1 MGLSQSTRGDAF
13 VKSGT
18 GETTPGRAVAPAEA
32 NAGGIFSGAP
42 GFLTTRLDAV
52 VNWARENSLWPMPFG
67 TACCAIEMMA
77 TAASR
82 YDLARF
88 GMERMSFSP
97 RQADLLICA
106 GRVSYKMAPVLR
118 RIWEQMPQ
126 PKWSISM
133 GACASSGGVFD
144 VYSMVQGIDTII
156 PVDVYV
162 PGCPPRPEGL
172 MYGILMV
179 QEKIR
184 RSSPTRDWVV
194 EEDLVE
200 GLPTLAPETVDLIT
214 APFGNS
220 TNQNRSSGLMSTGAL
235 VRPTDR
241 HP

>member
-1 MGLSQSTRGDAF
+1 MPPYEDRSLPMAR
-13 VKSGT
+13 
-18 GETTPGRAVAPAEA
+18 EA
-32 NAGGIFSGAP
+32 SEMIPNQPVQGGIFSGAP
-42 GFLTTRLDAV
+42 SFLATRMDTV
-52 VNWARENSLWPMPFG
+52 VNWARRNSLWPMPFG

-77 TAASR
+77 TAASH

-106 GRVSYKMAPVLR
+106 GRVSYKMAAVLR

-172 MYGILMV
+172 IYGILMV

-184 RSSPTRDWVV
+184 QSSPTKEREWWPD
-194 EEDLVE
+194 ERLIE
-200 GLPTLAPETVDLIT
+200 GVPALPAEVIESI
-214 APFGNS
+214 AGPFGNS
-220 TNQNRSSGLMSTGAL
+220 TNQNRVSGLVSTGAI
-235 VRPTDR
+235 VRPADR
-241 HP
+241 RP

>member
-1 MGLSQSTRGDAF
+1 MGLNNDRALPIQQDPD
-13 VKSGT
+13 
-18 GETTPGRAVAPAEA
+18 TPQ
-32 NAGGIFSGAP
+32 GGLFSGAP
-42 GFLTTRLDAV
+42 GFLTTRLDSV
-52 VNWARENSLWPMPFG
+52 VNWSRENSLWPMPFG

-77 TAASR
+77 SAASK

-162 PGCPPRPEGL
+162 PGCPPRPESL
-172 MYGILMV
+172 MYGILMI

-184 RSSPTRDWVV
+184 RSSPMAQWVA
-194 EEDLVE
+194 EENL
-200 GLPTLAPETVDLIT
+200 LPGVAALPEETVDLIT
-214 APFGNS
+214 RPFGNS
-220 TNQNRSSGLMSTGAL
+220 TMQNRASGLVSTGAV
-235 VRPTDR
+235 VRTSDR
-241 HP
+241 QP

>member
-1 MGLSQSTRGDAF
+1 MGLNESNNGPLGPLPVVARPQD
-13 VKSGT
+13 
-18 GETTPGRAVAPAEA
+18 AVAPVE
-32 NAGGIFSGAP
+32 GGIFSGSPA
-42 GFLTTRLDAV
+42 FLTTRLDTV

-77 TAASR
+77 TAATR

-118 RIWEQMPQ
+118 KIWEQMPS
-126 PKWSISM
+126 PKWAISM
-133 GACASSGGVFD
+133 GACASTGGVFD

-156 PVDVYV
+156 PIDVYV

-172 MYGILMV
+172 MYGILMI

-184 RSSPTRDWVV
+184 RSSPTSESEWSAVDQLPDGRSYLPDEVV
-194 EEDLVE
+194 NAL
-200 GLPTLAPETVDLIT
+200 TVQY
-214 APFGNS
+214 GNS
-220 TNQNRSSGLMSTGAL
+220 TNQNRPGGLMSTGAV
-235 VRPTDR
+235 VRVQDR
-241 HP
+241 RP

>member
-1 MGLSQSTRGDAF
+1 VGLNDERFIEEGRGVPAG
-13 VKSGT
+13 S
-18 GETTPGRAVAPAEA
+18 PAE
-32 NAGGIFSGAP
+32 AGGIFSGAP
-42 GFLTTRLDAV
+42 GFLTTRVDAV
-52 VNWARENSLWPMPFG
+52 VNWARTNSLWPMPFG

-77 TAASR
+77 TAATH

-172 MYGILMV
+172 IYGILMV
-179 QEKIR
+179 QEKIK
-184 RSSPTRDWVV
+184 RSSPTGGDWITEENLPPQQPALAGEVV
-194 EEDLVE
+194 ER
-200 GLPTLAPETVDLIT
+200 IT
-214 APFGNS
+214 RPFGNS
-220 TNQNRSSGLMSTGAL
+220 TMQNRGSGLMSTGAV
-235 VRPTDR
+235 VRTRDR
-241 HP
+241 LP

>member
-1 MGLSQSTRGDAF
+1 MAGQGGLSW
-13 VKSGT
+13 
-18 GETTPGRAVAPAEA
+18 
-32 NAGGIFSGAP
+32 
-42 GFLTTRLDAV
+42 LTTKLDFV
-52 VNWARENSLWPMPFG
+52 VNWARRNSLWPMPFG

-106 GRVSYKMAPVLR
+106 GRVTYKMAPVLR
-118 RIWEQMPQ
+118 RIWDQMPQ
-126 PKWSISM
+126 PKWAISM

-172 MYGILMV
+172 IYGILLL
-179 QEKIR
+179 QEKIKGE
-184 RSSPTRDWVV
+184 SVV
-194 EEDLVE
+194 DRELHARLRAEDPE
-200 GLPTLAPETVDLIT
+200 AAGRPNLPAEVIDQI
-214 APFGNS
+214 AGPFGNS
-220 TNQNRSSGLMSTGAL
+220 TSQNRASGLLPTAA
-235 VRPTDR
+235 VARPSDR
-241 HP
+241 RP

>member
-1 MGLSQSTRGDAF
+1 MGLSEPGTNPQPIVKPEDA
-13 VKSGT
+13 V
-18 GETTPGRAVAPAEA
+18 TP
-32 NAGGIFSGAP
+32 AP
-42 GFLTTRLDAV
+42 GGEFSVQPTFLTTKLDAV
-52 VNWARENSLWPMPFG
+52 VNWARASSVWPMPFG

-77 TAASR
+77 TAATD

-118 RIWEQMPQ
+118 RIWEQMPS
-126 PKWSISM
+126 PKWCISM

-172 MYGILMV
+172 IYGILLIH
-179 QEKIR
+179 EKIR
-184 RSSPTRDWVV
+184 RSHATSQDEWNAVDQLPEGGSYLPDRVV
-194 EEDLVE
+194 EH
-200 GLPTLAPETVDLIT
+200 IT

-220 TNQNRSSGLMSTGAL
+220 TNQNRSSGLISTGAV
-235 VRPTDR
+235 VRVSDR
-241 HP
+241 RP

>member
-1 MGLSQSTRGDAF
+1 MELNEQGGLPVHQDGS
-13 VKSGT
+13 
-18 GETTPGRAVAPAEA
+18 EAPQ
-32 NAGGIFSGAP
+32 GGVFSGAP
-42 GFLTTRLDAV
+42 SFLTTRVDAV
-52 VNWARENSLWPMPFG
+52 VNWARQNSLWPMPFG

-77 TAASR
+77 TAATR

-118 RIWEQMPQ
+118 RIWEQMPE
-126 PKWSISM
+126 PKWCISM

-172 MYGILMV
+172 MYGILLV

-184 RSSPTRDWVV
+184 NSAPTSSREWN
-194 EEDLVE
+194 
-200 GLPTLAPETVDLIT
+200 TVDALPLADSVLPDEVIEGIT

-220 TNQNRSSGLMSTGAL
+220 TRQNRTSGLVSTGAV
-235 VRPTDR
+235 VRPADR
-241 HP
+241 RP